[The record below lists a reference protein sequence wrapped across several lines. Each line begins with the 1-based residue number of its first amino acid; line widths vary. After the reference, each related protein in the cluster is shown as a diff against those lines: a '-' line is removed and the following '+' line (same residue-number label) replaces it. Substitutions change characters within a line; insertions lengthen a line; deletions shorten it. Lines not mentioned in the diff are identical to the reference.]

1 MNKDSNIDYS
11 YLNVYIHNNTVD
23 ITEER
28 GSFSY
33 AVIVNTSKRET
44 KFEHIVCSLNIY
56 RKKSKNRLLSKY
68 PKVKILNTYFFL
80 FFEILQLFR
89 LNLFS
94 RDKFKKL

>member
-56 RKKSKNRLLSKY
+56 RKNLKIDYYLNILRL
-68 PKVKILNTYFFL
+68 
-80 FFEILQLFR
+80 
-89 LNLFS
+89 
-94 RDKFKKL
+94 KF